1 MATASL
7 GVPSAVEGRR
17 QKQLV
22 LQEAVSMEMKLEV
35 AWRHQPLFVLRLRR
49 LFFVQP
55 QPLLPLEVSPCLSGA
70 RALGHAVV
78 LA

>member
-1 MATASL
+1 
-7 GVPSAVEGRR
+7 
-17 QKQLV
+17 
-22 LQEAVSMEMKLEV
+22 MEMKLEV

-70 RALGHAVV
+70 RALAHAVV